1 MSYSDTLIKHVLILI
16 KKHRTPSSPKSIN
29 VLMKLMEKE
38 ILAPRHTV
46 DELMGEIRAALK
58 STDRVSDIIPLQHT
72 EAETRKCLANLLE
85 ALESPESEDSEDE
98 E

>member
-1 MSYSDTLIKHVLILI
+1 MSYSDTLIKRVMILI

-38 ILAPRHTV
+38 ILAPHHTV
-46 DELMGEIRAALK
+46 EELMGEIRAALQ

-72 EAETRKCLANLLE
+72 EEETRKCLAHFLE
-85 ALESPESEDSEDE
+85 ALESPESTEEDNT
-98 E
+98 

>member
-1 MSYSDTLIKHVLILI
+1 MD
-16 KKHRTPSSPKSIN
+16 
-29 VLMKLMEKE
+29 KE

-46 DELMGEIRAALK
+46 EELMGEIRAALK

-72 EAETRKCLANLLE
+72 EEETRKCLANLLE
-85 ALESPESEDSEDE
+85 ALESPESEDEEFDDDEDFDE